1 MAQAQAKQPPKNDKE
16 IRLAN
21 IADFKIEMRKDD
33 DADSDKMI
41 IEGYAAVFDSET
53 LIGSEDWGFYES
65 IDKRAFEG
73 ANMKDVPLK
82 YNHSD
87 AVPILARTRN
97 KSLEL
102 SVDDKGLF
110 IRAELLDTQDSVDMY
125 KRIKAGLI
133 DKMSFAFTVKDE
145 DVRYVKDENPH
156 RKILKFDRIFDVSVV
171 DTPAYDDTSIYARSL
186 EHAEAWKRQ
195 AEAEKGKTNY
205 YIKSLITMYGGNRKC
220 SKKN

>member
-1 MAQAQAKQPPKNDKE
+1 MAQAIQTRAQPPKNDKE

-21 IADFKIEMRKDD
+21 ISDFKIEMRKDEE
-33 DADSDKMI
+33 ANSNKMI

-102 SVDDKGLF
+102 KIDDKGLF
-110 IRAELLDTQDSVDMY
+110 IHAELLNTQDGRDMY
-125 KRIKAGLI
+125 ERIKAGLI
-133 DKMSFAFTVKDE
+133 DKMSFAFTVKEE
-145 DVRYVKDENPH
+145 DVRKEKIPH
-156 RKILKFDRIFDVSVV
+156 RKILRFDRIFDVSVV
-171 DTPAYDDTSIYARSL
+171 DTPAYEETSIYARSL
-186 EHAEAWKRQ
+186 DRVETWRGQ
-195 AEAEKGKTNY
+195 AEAGKSETNY
-205 YIKSLITMYGGNRKC
+205 YIKNLITMYGG
-220 SKKN
+220 KKK

>member
-1 MAQAQAKQPPKNDKE
+1 MAQAIQTRAQPPKNEKE

-21 IADFKIEMRKDD
+21 ISDFKIELRKDEGEEN
-33 DADSDKMI
+33 DKMV

-53 LIGSEDWGFYES
+53 LIGTEDWGFYES

-110 IRAELLDTQDSVDMY
+110 LRAKLLDTQDSIDMY

-133 DKMSFAFTVKDE
+133 DKMSFAFTVKEE
-145 DVRYVKDENPH
+145 DVRKDKTPH
-156 RKILKFDRIFDVSVV
+156 RKILRFDRIFDVSVV

-186 EHAEAWKRQ
+186 EQAEAWLRQ
-195 AEAEKGKTNY
+195 AEAGKSKTNY
-205 YIKSLITMYGGNRKC
+205 YIKNLITMYGG
-220 SKKN
+220 KK

>member
-1 MAQAQAKQPPKNDKE
+1 MMANIQTKPKDNKE

-21 IADFKIEMRKDD
+21 ISDFNIEVRKDEQT
-33 DADSDKMI
+33 DSNKMI

-97 KSLEL
+97 KSLSL

-110 IRAELLDTQDSVDMY
+110 IRAELLDTQDSIDMY

-133 DKMSFAFTVKDE
+133 DKMSFAFTVKQE
-145 DVRYVKDENPH
+145 DVRKDKTPH
-156 RKILKFDRIFDVSVV
+156 RKIMRFDRIFDVSVV
-171 DTPAYDDTSIYARSL
+171 DVPAYDDTAVYARSL
-186 EHAEAWKRQ
+186 ERVMQERNAPISKIDPKVKALM
-195 AEAEKGKTNY
+195 
-205 YIKSLITMYGGNRKC
+205 IMYG
-220 SKKN
+220 KK

>member
-1 MAQAQAKQPPKNDKE
+1 MANIQTKPKDNKE

-21 IADFKIEMRKDD
+21 ISDFNIEVRKDEQT
-33 DADSDKMI
+33 DSNKMI

-97 KSLEL
+97 KSLSL

-110 IRAELLDTQDSVDMY
+110 IHAELLDTQDSIDMY

-133 DKMSFAFTVKDE
+133 DKMSFAFTVKQE
-145 DVRYVKDENPH
+145 EVRKDKTPH
-156 RKILKFDRIFDVSVV
+156 RKITRFDRIFDVSIV
-171 DTPAYDDTSIYARSL
+171 DVPAYDDTAVYARSL
-186 EHAEAWKRQ
+186 ERVMQERNTPISTINPKVKALM
-195 AEAEKGKTNY
+195 
-205 YIKSLITMYGGNRKC
+205 IMYG
-220 SKKN
+220 KK

>member
-1 MAQAQAKQPPKNDKE
+1 MAQVIQTRAKNPKNEKE

-21 IADFKIEMRKDD
+21 ISDFNIELRKGEDEE
-33 DADSDKMI
+33 SSKMI

-53 LIGSEDWGFYES
+53 LIGTEDWGFYES
-65 IDKRAFEG
+65 IDKRAFDG

-97 KSLEL
+97 KSLAL

-110 IRAELLDTQDSVDMY
+110 IHAELLDTQDCIDMY

-133 DKMSFAFTVKDE
+133 DKMSFAFTVKEE
-145 DVRYVKDENPH
+145 DVRKDKTPH
-156 RKILKFDRIFDVSVV
+156 RKIIRFDRIFDVSVV
-171 DTPAYDDTSIYARSL
+171 DTPAYEDTSIYARSL
-186 EHAEAWKRQ
+186 DRVETWRGQ
-195 AEAEKGKTNY
+195 AEAGKSKTNY
-205 YIKSLITMYGGNRKC
+205 YIKNLITMYGG
-220 SKKN
+220 KKK